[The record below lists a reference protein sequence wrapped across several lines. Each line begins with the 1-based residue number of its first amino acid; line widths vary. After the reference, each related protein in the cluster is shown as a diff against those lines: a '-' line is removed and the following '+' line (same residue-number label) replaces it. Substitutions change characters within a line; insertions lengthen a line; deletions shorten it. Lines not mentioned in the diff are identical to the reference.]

1 MTSKAKHIYF
11 EEAREEIKRADHL
24 IFVSL
29 KYTRTVDIFKSIIER
44 MINCMESTVTASL
57 NRAKEEKLIEEVPTN
72 MGLKLGLFKKTYPR
86 ELSEEIVNFLT
97 FLKKISKADYK
108 RSNEFRRHVTMTV
121 VVEDI
126 ILQIE
131 TDTIKE
137 YFVKTKNLVMQMEA
151 VISGEEYVADENT
164 IQ

>member
-1 MTSKAKHIYF
+1 MSSKAKHIYF

-44 MINCMESTVTASL
+44 MINCLESTITVSL
-57 NRAKEEKLIEEVPTN
+57 NRSKEEKLIEEVPTN
-72 MGLKLGLFKKTYPR
+72 MGLKLGLFKKTYPG

-97 FLKKISKADYK
+97 FLKKVSKADYK

-121 VVEDI
+121 VVEDNV
-126 ILQIE
+126 LPIE

-137 YFVKTKNLVMQMEA
+137 YFVKTKNMVMQMEA